1 MSTIDTSQHYDY
13 LFALTLFALNNSSL
27 SLVRAIK
34 SYVQHGNNTFAS
46 RINCHVEI
54 GRDRKPRTVCC
65 HVGVALINTQ
75 SCLQNTTYNL
85 RLLSTRRALC
95 ARNFVIF
102 QVFFKQILSE
112 YAGAAIL
119 RAAHGD

>member
-34 SYVQHGNNTFAS
+34 SYVQRGNNAFAS

-54 GRDRKPRTVCC
+54 GRVATGSRERYVVSRWC
-65 HVGVALINTQ
+65 GVN
-75 SCLQNTTYNL
+75 
-85 RLLSTRRALC
+85 
-95 ARNFVIF
+95 
-102 QVFFKQILSE
+102 
-112 YAGAAIL
+112 
-119 RAAHGD
+119 